1 MSAPSHSGGAPVTD
15 KRQLVEYLAAGCKPR
30 AEWRIGTEHEKFIF
44 RRADL
49 HPVPYEGESGIHAIL
64 EKMRRFGWQ
73 PVLDGDNIVG
83 LEDGIG
89 GAISLEPGGQFE
101 LSGAPLETLH
111 QTCNELHAHL
121 KQMREV
127 TGELGLGM
135 LGLGFLP
142 KWKRE
147 DCFWM
152 PKRRY
157 AVMRNYMP
165 KKGKLGI
172 DMMLRTCTVQVNLD
186 FADEADMVLK
196 SRVSLALQP
205 IAVALFANS
214 PFVEGKPTGF
224 LSYRSQVWTDT
235 DPDRCGTL
243 PFVFEEGFGF
253 ERYVDWMLDVP
264 MYFIYRDGGY
274 IDVAGQSFRD
284 FLAGKLPGR
293 PGEIPTLG
301 DWSDHLTT
309 VFPEIRIKRYIEMR
323 GADGGPWRNLCA
335 LPAFWTGLL
344 YDEDALRA
352 AWDLVKDWSPEERE
366 QLRADV
372 PRLGLETRFRG
383 KRLQELASAV
393 VQLAKA
399 GLKRRA
405 HLNGEGD
412 DETLFLQPVIEVAE
426 SGKTPADTL
435 LDEYATR
442 WRGLVDP
449 VYVDDA
455 Y

>member
-1 MSAPSHSGGAPVTD
+1 MSAPSHSGGALVTD
-15 KRQLVEYLAAGCKPR
+15 KRQLVEYLASGSKPR

-49 HPVPYEGESGIHAIL
+49 RPVPYEGDNGIRAIL
-64 EKMRRFGWQ
+64 EKLQRFGWH
-73 PVLDGDNIVG
+73 PVLDGENVVG
-83 LEDGIG
+83 LTDDSG

-111 QTCNELHAHL
+111 QTCGELHSHL
-121 KQMREV
+121 RQMREV
-127 TGELGLGM
+127 LGELGLGM
-135 LGLGFLP
+135 LGLGYLP

-165 KKGKLGI
+165 KVGNLGI

-186 FADEADMVLK
+186 FSSEADMVLK

-205 IAVALFANS
+205 VAVALFANS
-214 PFVEGKPTGF
+214 PFIEGKPSGF
-224 LSYRSQVWTDT
+224 LSARSNVWTDT
-235 DPDRCGTL
+235 DPDRSGML
-243 PFVFEEGFGF
+243 PFVFDKDFGF

-264 MYFIYRDGGY
+264 MYFVYRDGGY

-284 FLAGKLPGR
+284 FLAGKLPGL
-293 PGEIPTLG
+293 PGEIPTMS

-309 VFPEIRIKRYIEMR
+309 AFPEIRIKKFIEMR

-344 YDEDALRA
+344 YDDDALNA
-352 AWDLVKDWSPEERE
+352 GWDMVKDWTAEERQ
-366 QLRADV
+366 QLRDDV
-372 PRLGLETRFRG
+372 PRLGLETPFRG
-383 KRLQELASAV
+383 KKLQDIAIAV

-399 GLKRRA
+399 
-405 HLNGEGD
+405 
-412 DETLFLQPVIEVAE
+412 
-426 SGKTPADTL
+426 
-435 LDEYATR
+435 
-442 WRGLVDP
+442 
-449 VYVDDA
+449 
-455 Y
+455 

>member
-1 MSAPSHSGGAPVTD
+1 MSAPSHSGGASVTD

-30 AEWRIGTEHEKFIF
+30 EEWRIGTEHEKFIF
-44 RRADL
+44 RRGDL
-49 HPVPYEGESGIHAIL
+49 RPVPYEGENGIRAIL
-64 EKMRRFGWQ
+64 ERLQRFGWE
-73 PVLDGDNIVG
+73 PVLDGENIVG
-83 LEDGIG
+83 LSDGG

-101 LSGAPLETLH
+101 LSGAPVETLH
-111 QTCNELHAHL
+111 QTCAELHGHL
-121 KQMREV
+121 KQMHEV
-127 TGELGLGM
+127 TAELGLGM

-147 DCFWM
+147 DCHWM

-157 AVMRNYMP
+157 AVMRRYMP
-165 KKGKLGI
+165 TKGRLGV

-186 FADEADMVLK
+186 FASESDMVLK

-214 PFVEGKPTGF
+214 PFIEGKPSGY
-224 LSYRSQVWTDT
+224 LSYRSHVWTDV
-235 DPDRCGTL
+235 DPDRCGML
-243 PFVFEEGFGF
+243 PFVFEDGFGF

-264 MYFIYRDGGY
+264 MYFVYRDGNY

-284 FLAGKLPGR
+284 FLAGKLPGL
-293 PGEIPTLG
+293 PGEIPTLS

-344 YDEDALRA
+344 YDSDALHA
-352 AWDLVKDWSPEERE
+352 AWDLVKDWSVEDHE
-366 QLRADV
+366 QLRNDV

-383 KRLQELASAV
+383 GKLQQVAIAAV
-393 VQLAKA
+393 DLAKA
-399 GLKRRA
+399 GLQRRA
-405 HLNGEGD
+405 RQDGAGD
-412 DETLFLQPVIEVAE
+412 DESQFLLPVIEAAQ

-435 LDEYATR
+435 LDDYATR
-442 WRGLVDP
+442 WRGIVDP
-449 VYVDDA
+449 VYVEDA

>member
-1 MSAPSHSGGAPVTD
+1 MSAPSHSGGAAVTD

-30 AEWRIGTEHEKFIF
+30 EEWRIGTEHEKFIF
-44 RRADL
+44 RRSDL
-49 HPVPYEGESGIHAIL
+49 RPVPYDGENGIRAIL
-64 EKMRRFGWQ
+64 EKLQRFGWQ
-73 PVLDGDNIVG
+73 PVLDGENIVG
-83 LEDGIG
+83 LSDGG

-111 QTCNELHAHL
+111 QTCAEVHVHL

-127 TGELGLGM
+127 TEELGLGM

-147 DCFWM
+147 DCYWM

-157 AVMRNYMP
+157 AVMRRYMP
-165 KKGKLGI
+165 TKGKLGI

-186 FADEADMVLK
+186 FASEADMVQK
-196 SRVSLALQP
+196 SRASLALQP

-214 PFVEGKPTGF
+214 PFFEGKPSGF
-224 LSYRSQVWTDT
+224 LSYRSQVWTDV

-243 PFVFEEGFGF
+243 PFVFEDCFGC
-253 ERYVDWMLDVP
+253 ECYVDWMLDVP
-264 MYFIYRDGGY
+264 MYFVYRDGNY

-284 FLAGKLPGR
+284 FLVGKLPGL
-293 PGEIPTLG
+293 PGEIPTLS

-323 GADGGPWRNLCA
+323 GADGGPWRSLCA

-344 YDEDALRA
+344 YDADVLGA
-352 AWDLVKDWSPEERE
+352 AWDLVKDWSVEEHE
-366 QLRADV
+366 QLRRDV
-372 PRLGLETRFRG
+372 PRMGLETKFRG
-383 KRLQELASAV
+383 RKVQDLAVTVA
-393 VQLAKA
+393 QLAKS
-399 GLKRRA
+399 GLQRRA
-405 HLNGEGD
+405 RLNGEGD
-412 DETLFLQPVIEVAE
+412 DESHFLAPVIEAAE
-426 SGKTPADTL
+426 SGKTPADKL
-435 LDEYATR
+435 LDDYATR

-449 VYVDDA
+449 VYVEDA

>member
-30 AEWRIGTEHEKFIF
+30 AEWRIGTAHEKFIF

-49 HPVPYEGESGIHAIL
+49 HPVPYEGDSGIRAIL
-64 EKMRRFGWQ
+64 EKMQRFGWQ
-73 PVLDGDNIVG
+73 PMLDGETIVG
-83 LEDGIG
+83 LTDDSG

-111 QTCNELHAHL
+111 QTCSELHTHL

-157 AVMRNYMP
+157 AVMRSYMP

-186 FADEADMVLK
+186 FATEADMVLK

-214 PFVEGKPTGF
+214 PFIEGKPSGF
-224 LSYRSQVWTDT
+224 LSYRSNVWTDT

-243 PFVFEEGFGF
+243 PFVFEDGFGF

-264 MYFIYRDGGY
+264 MYFVYRDGNY
-274 IDVAGQSFRD
+274 VDVAGQSFRD
-284 FLAGKLPGR
+284 FLAGKLPAL
-293 PGEIPTLG
+293 PGEMPTLS

-309 VFPEIRIKRYIEMR
+309 VFPEIRIKKYIEMR

-335 LPAFWTGLL
+335 LPAFWTGIL
-344 YDEDALRA
+344 YDDAVLNA
-352 AWDLVKDWSPEERE
+352 AWDLVKDWTTEERE

-372 PRLGLETRFRG
+372 PRLGLETPFRG
-383 KRLQELASAV
+383 KKLQEIAIAAARLA
-393 VQLAKA
+393 QE

-405 HLNGEGD
+405 HQNGEGD
-412 DETLFLQPVIEVAE
+412 DETIFLQPVIEAAE

-435 LDEYATR
+435 LDEYAAR